1 MTPSA
6 VDTMLRDYKRC
17 AARRDY
23 LIEAIEILKRQKQ
36 HEQDKAMAED
46 ALHSVVMNGMP
57 HGSNPGNPVESL
69 VLRYESGYKP
79 QYIQEMDADLWQMQD
94 ELKEVTTVCNC
105 VQAWLLALN
114 DKESILIKAHVIEG
128 LSWAETVPLLQ
139 RQYPGTFTGS
149 RNGLRDLQRRALEKI
164 YSVAQ

>member
-1 MTPSA
+1 MTQSA
-6 VDTMLRDYKRC
+6 VDSMLKDYKRC
-17 AARRDY
+17 MARRDY
-23 LIEAIEILKRQKQ
+23 LIQAINILKGQIQRAQDQAMILEAQKS
-36 HEQDKAMAED
+36 AP
-46 ALHSVVMNGMP
+46 MNGMP

-79 QYIQEMDADLWQMQD
+79 QYIQEMDADLLQMQD

-114 DKESILIKAHVIEG
+114 DKERILVNAHVIDG

-139 RQYPGTFTGS
+139 REYPGTFTGS